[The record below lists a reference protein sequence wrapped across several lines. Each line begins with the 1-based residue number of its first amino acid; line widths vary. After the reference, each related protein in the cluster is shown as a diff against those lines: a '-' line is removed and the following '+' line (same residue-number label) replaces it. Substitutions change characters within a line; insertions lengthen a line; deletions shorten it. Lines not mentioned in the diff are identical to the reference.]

1 MARRNRAGVDLR
13 ICTAT
18 GHNLKEHLGAP
29 IECNVAIDGV
39 DAFRSEAP
47 IAHISTIA
55 ADQEWQKCNAGS

>member
-29 IECNVAIDGV
+29 IECKIAIDGV
-39 DAFRSEAP
+39 DAFPSEGA
-47 IAHISTIA
+47 IADISTIA
-55 ADQEWQKCNAGS
+55 ANQE